1 MSDHIAMIAT
11 QPWSSA
17 KGRHM
22 ARALL
27 GHLPTSAD
35 RYLVAEVG
43 RLRGRVRELE
53 AELAD
58 LKAANESH
66 QLLDELHRI
75 TRSESALA

>member
-1 MSDHIAMIAT
+1 
-11 QPWSSA
+11 
-17 KGRHM
+17 M